1 MFLFLYSF
9 VILKAE
15 NKNREETIMKDTYD
29 NVLSDQDEEIVQEE
43 ITDIEEPELRQ
54 EQVHEDMKE
63 EQEHVMESDIPPI
76 APPPL
81 EIPHEEEKDNI
92 NQEDAQ
98 ERAELNREQERRD
111 QEKEEAIEEQ
121 EFHNQKTQ
129 EKEKKSFIAI
139 ATGKS
144 IFAWIINH
152 VVNNILHAIRYTL
165 DPIYRNDCRQIAA
178 LERRTDLNAQVKAY
192 EDRKAKKINQELDNL
207 DHSNG
212 QVINS
217 PWRDQPVF
225 DRTNDFKERSSAP
238 TLDKQQIKMENPFA
252 ETVNNIVSSDSM
264 MDTDKSDGKEK
275 FDLDVTKLVQGEHVN
290 AGIAFL
296 KILQKDPSQIQYLT
310 DDELNSIASS
320 LKVPQARVLDTG
332 DLQPM
337 PRAQIEEALLDKIA
351 KSPNVLQ
358 EAFMY
363 GIEEASRAGDAK
375 MEDVLKEVLLN
386 APGMIDYI
394 PTEYLSN
401 DLVKSAYNGF
411 RAFKEAD
418 DQLHYGESKKM
429 DEKAEIRF
437 SKSLMKQHPAIVKAF
452 DQNYQ
457 KYKLCV
463 SAAMNV
469 PEALAY
475 MNPKV
480 IDNKTV
486 TILNASIESTNE
498 RLIAQ
503 GKETIDKNQIIQNI
517 VDLADRGGAIVP
529 LIEKLEEDLGVQL
542 IDHTSVLQQSQE
554 QPMHEDQQYEQ
565 SQPEMPPYPMPE
577 PPEELFEGRPDPMDE
592 YEQDQ
597 YQEPYQ
603 PDDVQVEPVSSMT
616 WLDNPDL
623 QQSIEDTKADLA
635 QINPML
641 IQNIDPESLKVEM
654 IKKFPDTYKEL
665 PDEEKTVEVTVN
677 AVSQNLSLMQY
688 VPDDMDS
695 PNYEDR
701 DILKEKILK
710 AVEDRVVQEAIQTN
724 TQVQYIVSH
733 TYAKEKSSDTL
744 EIKEMK
750 KELKSKSFQLAEQV
764 SKNHDGIEY

>member
-1 MFLFLYSF
+1 M
-9 VILKAE
+9 V
-15 NKNREETIMKDTYD
+15 
-29 NVLSDQDEEIVQEE
+29 
-43 ITDIEEPELRQ
+43 
-54 EQVHEDMKE
+54 
-63 EQEHVMESDIPPI
+63 
-76 APPPL
+76 
-81 EIPHEEEKDNI
+81 
-92 NQEDAQ
+92 
-98 ERAELNREQERRD
+98 
-111 QEKEEAIEEQ
+111 
-121 EFHNQKTQ
+121 
-129 EKEKKSFIAI
+129 
-139 ATGKS
+139 
-144 IFAWIINH
+144 
-152 VVNNILHAIRYTL
+152 
-165 DPIYRNDCRQIAA
+165 
-178 LERRTDLNAQVKAY
+178 
-192 EDRKAKKINQELDNL
+192 
-207 DHSNG
+207 
-212 QVINS
+212 
-217 PWRDQPVF
+217 
-225 DRTNDFKERSSAP
+225 
-238 TLDKQQIKMENPFA
+238 
-252 ETVNNIVSSDSM
+252 
-264 MDTDKSDGKEK
+264 
-275 FDLDVTKLVQGEHVN
+275 
-290 AGIAFL
+290 
-296 KILQKDPSQIQYLT
+296 
-310 DDELNSIASS
+310 
-320 LKVPQARVLDTG
+320 
-332 DLQPM
+332 
-337 PRAQIEEALLDKIA
+337 
-351 KSPNVLQ
+351 
-358 EAFMY
+358 
-363 GIEEASRAGDAK
+363 
-375 MEDVLKEVLLN
+375 
-386 APGMIDYI
+386 
-394 PTEYLSN
+394 
-401 DLVKSAYNGF
+401 
-411 RAFKEAD
+411 
-418 DQLHYGESKKM
+418 
-429 DEKAEIRF
+429 
-437 SKSLMKQHPAIVKAF
+437 
-452 DQNYQ
+452 
-457 KYKLCV
+457 
-463 SAAMNV
+463 
-469 PEALAY
+469 
-475 MNPKV
+475 
-480 IDNKTV
+480 
-486 TILNASIESTNE
+486 
-498 RLIAQ
+498 AQ